1 VVFDGSELDA
11 GATEGFGGGKAD
23 ALEVLGAELNVS
35 AEFDVDAG
43 LNGVAMEKGVEVGAK
58 LGFHG

>member
-1 VVFDGSELDA
+1 MAFDGAELDV
-11 GATEGFGGGKAD
+11 GATEGFGRGETG
-23 ALEVLGAELNVS
+23 ALEVFGTELDVG

-43 LNGVAMEKGVEVGAK
+43 FDGVAMEKGVEVGAK